1 MAEVG
6 LSSPFGD
13 EEVEDVFLPDAPLAR
28 VVAQIRYPR
37 LSVLATDDAG
47 ANAIAAALR
56 DTYPLLNEAQEVS
69 VTITPEG
76 VSQAPG
82 GGRLWQLRSVDLDW
96 QVSFGP
102 EFVSLDT
109 SAYTSRENFTARLE
123 AVLTCFADKIAPPF
137 AERIG
142 VRYINR
148 VENATV
154 DELKE
159 LVRPEVLGGLAV
171 PMHTV
176 TMAHSLSEAL
186 YNLRPDI
193 LKGGAVMD
201 GLQARWG
208 VLPPGAVLDPTLPPV
223 PTSSWVLDLDSFRVG
238 KADFAADAI
247 AGEVRNLA
255 ERAYRYFR
263 WVVTPTFLT
272 RFGGNEA

>member
-1 MAEVG
+1 MAKVA

-13 EEVEDVFLPDAPLAR
+13 EEVEEVALPDAPLAR
-28 VVAQIRYPR
+28 VVAQIRYRR
-37 LSVLATDDAG
+37 LSVLATDNGG
-47 ANAIAAALR
+47 ANAVAAALR
-56 DTYPLLNEAQEVS
+56 QAYPLLNEAQEVA

-82 GGRLWQLRSVDLDW
+82 GGRLWQLRSVDLNW

-109 SAYTSRENFTARLE
+109 STYTGREDFMARLKT
-123 AVLTCFADKIAPPF
+123 VLTCFADTIAPPF

-148 VENATV
+148 IENVDV

-171 PMHTV
+171 PMRTV
-176 TMAHSLSEAL
+176 TLTHSLSEAL

-193 LKGGAVMD
+193 LPGGVVMD

-223 PTSSWVLDLDSFRVG
+223 PTPSWVLDLDSFRVG
-238 KADFAADAI
+238 KADIAADAI
-247 AGEVRNLA
+247 ADEVRNLA

-263 WVVTPTFLT
+263 WVVTPAFLT
-272 RFGGNEA
+272 RFGGEA